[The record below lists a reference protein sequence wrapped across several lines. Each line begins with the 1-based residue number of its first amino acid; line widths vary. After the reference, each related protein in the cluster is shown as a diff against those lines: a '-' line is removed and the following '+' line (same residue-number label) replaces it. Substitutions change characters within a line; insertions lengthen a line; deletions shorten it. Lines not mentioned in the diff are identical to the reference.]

1 MDKIKGSLQYL
12 KGFLKWLVIALL
24 LGSVGGLVGAV
35 FHISI
40 DEVTHLREANPWLV
54 AGLPLGGL
62 AICALYRLSKTKIDT
77 NRVIESVRGKTNI
90 PFIMAPLIFIGT
102 VITHLFGG
110 SAGREGAALQLGG
123 SLGYNIGKL
132 FRLNERDMRI
142 IVMTGM
148 SAVFSALFGTPITAT
163 IFSLEVTSVGV
174 MYYAGLFPCM
184 ISAFV
189 AAAISGKFGL
199 SPVHFVLSENISLS
213 PISALSAAAVA
224 ILCAFVSVLFCYTIE
239 KGEHFSKKFVKN
251 DYVRTFAGGALI
263 VALTF
268 VVGNTDYNGAGMHII
283 EAAMNGNA
291 IPYAFL
297 LKILFTVITIAAGF
311 KGGEIVPTFFIGATF
326 GCTVAPLFGMSPT
339 VGAAIGFVALFCG
352 VVNCPIASMILAF
365 EVFGAESLP
374 VMALVCAVTYIFS
387 GYSSLYK
394 SQKIMYSKIEAKFIN
409 ADTK

>member
-1 MDKIKGSLQYL
+1 MDRVKYSLGYL
-12 KGFLKWLVIALL
+12 KGVVKWLAIAVV
-24 LGSVGGLVGAV
+24 LGLVGGFCGAV

-40 DEVTHLREANPWLV
+40 DAATHLRESRTWII
-54 AGLPLGGL
+54 AGLPIGGL
-62 AICALYRLSKTKIDT
+62 AICALYKLSKTKIDT
-77 NRVIESVRGKTNI
+77 NRVIESVRGKTNV
-90 PFIMAPLIFIGT
+90 PLVMAPLIFIGT

-163 IFSLEVTSVGV
+163 IFSLEVTSVGI

-184 ISAFV
+184 ISAFI

-199 SPVHFVLSENISLS
+199 SPVHFALSESVSFTLV
-213 PISALSAAAVA
+213 SALQATAIA
-224 ILCAFVSVLFCYTIE
+224 ILCALVSMLFCYSIE
-239 KGEHFSKKFVKN
+239 TGEHLSKKFVKN

-263 VALTF
+263 VLLTF
-268 VVGNTDYNGAGMHII
+268 VVGNTDYNGTGMNII
-283 EAAMNGNA
+283 EGAIHGNA
-291 IPYAFL
+291 APYAFL
-297 LKILFTVITIAAGF
+297 LKIIFTVITIAAGF

-326 GCTVAPLFGMSPT
+326 GCTVAPLFGMSPV
-339 VGAAIGFVALFCG
+339 VGAAIGFIALFCG
-352 VVNCPIASMILAF
+352 VVNCPIASLILAL
-365 EVFGAESLP
+365 EVFGAETIPL
-374 VMALVCAVTYIFS
+374 MAIVCAVTYIFS
-387 GYSSLYK
+387 GYRSLYK
-394 SQKIMYSKIEAKFIN
+394 SQKIMYSKLEAKFIN